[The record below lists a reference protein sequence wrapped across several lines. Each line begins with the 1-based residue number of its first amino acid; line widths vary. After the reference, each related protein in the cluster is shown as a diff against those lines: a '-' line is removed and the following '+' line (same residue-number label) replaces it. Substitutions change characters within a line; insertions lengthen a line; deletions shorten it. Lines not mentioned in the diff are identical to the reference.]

1 MSRPIV
7 FWRWDN
13 EPETTRRGEMFDSL
27 AQRDRWVRTQRAN
40 NARHPDEA
48 QMIMVDILPRKHA
61 SRDPTRDE
69 LKVGDAFSYFNE
81 GRWTIIKI
89 KKRGTPL
96 AMVDLRRDDSRD
108 AFGKVIHDYRTI
120 RGGEL
125 TSGGWGWRRL
135 EDAARRDVARRDRR
149 RPQMQLPYGGA
160 EAGPL
165 FAPRHE
171 PSQERAPARE
181 PVQHSSG
188 GDFAA
193 RRQARI
199 DRMRQRAE
207 RLARESEA
215 SRQRRYQI
223 LDRIPPG
230 QPILVGHHSER
241 RARKD
246 IQRMD
251 SLMRKEIDARHEAE
265 RLERSVARA
274 EAGAG
279 GISSD
284 DPEALVLLRQKL
296 AETERQQHVLAQV
309 NKKLRAGATPEA
321 AGALIDWWQ
330 DPAGRIRIFR
340 SMGHKGL
347 PPSNIAAE
355 VRRIK
360 ARIADLEQRRST
372 PARTSEA
379 HGDARI
385 EEADNRVRIYFPG
398 KPSDEVRTRLKRA
411 GFRWSPTEG
420 AWQRMASTQA
430 WYAAR
435 EVLGAPQR
443 DPARRGTS
451 PAYGGTSPRRT
462 SRGGPRRRLSRR

>member
-1 MSRPIV
+1 MSRAKRRYTV
-7 FWRWDN
+7 VARVTRLGRWLTSRVDAIRIADMW
-13 EPETTRRGEMFDSL
+13 TRNGLPASVVNDRGEHIYSPPP
-27 AQRDRWVRTQRAN
+27 A
-40 NARHPDEA
+40 
-48 QMIMVDILPRKHA
+48 
-61 SRDPTRDE
+61 
-69 LKVGDAFSYFNE
+69 
-81 GRWTIIKI
+81 
-89 KKRGTPL
+89 
-96 AMVDLRRDDSRD
+96 
-108 AFGKVIHDYRTI
+108 
-120 RGGEL
+120 
-125 TSGGWGWRRL
+125 TS
-135 EDAARRDVARRDRR
+135 RDRR

-171 PSQERAPARE
+171 LQQERAPARE
-181 PVQHSSG
+181 PVA

-223 LDRIPPG
+223 LDRIPLG

-251 SLMRKEIDARHEAE
+251 TLMRKEIDARHEAE

-309 NKKLRAGATPEA
+309 NKMLRAGATPEA

-340 SMGHKGL
+340 SMGQKGL

-372 PARTSEA
+372 PARTSET

-443 DPARRGTS
+443 DPAYGRTTS
-451 PAYGGTSPRRT
+451 RRT
-462 SRGGPRRRLSRR
+462 SRRRLSRR